1 MPLMIYLIL
10 TGCVFGVSNENSSKK
25 GPVNENSSDSGE
37 PDTSPSYS
45 GDSEDSGD
53 SGNNDRARPVVLSV
67 RVNCDSAGSAGEILD
82 VSVTVDDPQ
91 GASTVANGQ
100 MFVLDLEGIAITG
113 LNIPCGGS
121 QCAGS
126 LRLDRTGN
134 TCDSTSSVRIYV
146 TDRDGNIS
154 ETSDHPTR

>member
-1 MPLMIYLIL
+1 MPLIIYLIL

-25 GPVNENSSDSGE
+25 GHINENSSDSGE

-45 GDSEDSGD
+45 GDSGD
-53 SGNNDRARPVVLSV
+53 SGNNDRARPVVVSA
-67 RVNCDSAGSAGEILD
+67 RVNCSSAGSAGEILD
-82 VSVTVDDPQ
+82 VNVIVDDPQ

-113 LNIPCGGS
+113 LNIPCGGG
-121 QCAGS
+121 QCSGS

-134 TCDSTSSVRIYV
+134 TCDSTSSVQLYV

-154 ETSDHPTR
+154 ETYEYPTH